1 MSNRTFDRETLLDL
15 SVNVIPLAIL
25 TFFVIVYGLVGNYP
39 DDPVILLV
47 QMSIII
53 VTGIALTLL
62 TYFSGKAIAGSETED
77 EIPPGYSAEDA
88 EVAPTPEAESDAD
101 EDA

>member
-25 TFFVIVYGLVGNYP
+25 AFFVIVYGVMGNYP
-39 DDPVILLV
+39 NDPLVLIV

-62 TYFSGKAIAGSETED
+62 TYFSGKAIAGSEEED
-77 EIPPGYSAEDA
+77 EIPPGYSTEDA
-88 EVAPTPEAESDAD
+88 ATAAEIESGS

>member
-25 TFFVIVYGLVGNYP
+25 TFFVIVYAVVGSYP
-39 DDPVILLV
+39 DDPLILVV

-62 TYFSGKAIAGSETED
+62 TYFSGKAIAGSEE
-77 EIPPGYSAEDA
+77 EEELPPGYSAEDA
-88 EVAPTPEAESDAD
+88 ETAPEPEAEADDA
-101 EDA
+101 

>member
-25 TFFVIVYGLVGNYP
+25 AFFVIVYGVMGNYP
-39 DDPVILLV
+39 DDPVVLVV

-62 TYFSGKAIAGSETED
+62 TYFSGKAIAGSEEED

-88 EVAPTPEAESDAD
+88 AAAPDPEAESTA
-101 EDA
+101 EDV

>member
-25 TFFVIVYGLVGNYP
+25 AFFVIVYGLLGNYP
-39 DDPVILLV
+39 DDPLVLVV

-62 TYFSGKAIAGSETED
+62 TYFSGKAIAGSEEED
-77 EIPPGYSAEDA
+77 EIPPGYSPEDA
-88 EVAPTPEAESDAD
+88 EVAPDPEAEPTS

>member
-25 TFFVIVYGLVGNYP
+25 TFFVIVYGVVGNYP

-62 TYFSGKAIAGSETED
+62 TYFSGKAIAGSEEED

-88 EVAPTPEAESDAD
+88 AAAPDPEAESASDDA
-101 EDA
+101 

>member
-25 TFFVIVYGLVGNYP
+25 AFFVIVYGVMGNYP
-39 DDPVILLV
+39 DDPVVLVV

-62 TYFSGKAIAGSETED
+62 TYFSGKAIAGSEEED
-77 EIPPGYSAEDA
+77 ETPPGYSPEDA
-88 EVAPTPEAESDAD
+88 ATAAEVESSS

>member
-25 TFFVIVYGLVGNYP
+25 AFFVIVYGVMGNYP
-39 DDPVILLV
+39 NDPLVLFV

-77 EIPPGYSAEDA
+77 EIPPGYSPEDA
-88 EVAPTPEAESDAD
+88 EAAPDPEAESVSDDA
-101 EDA
+101 

>member
-1 MSNRTFDRETLLDL
+1 M
-15 SVNVIPLAIL
+15 VIIPNDPLVL
-25 TFFVIVYGLVGNYP
+25 F
-39 DDPVILLV
+39 V

-77 EIPPGYSAEDA
+77 EIPPGYSPEDA
-88 EVAPTPEAESDAD
+88 EAAPDPEAESVSDDA
-101 EDA
+101 